1 MGVNLTPIIV
11 KHDFRLKD
19 LRGRSFAV
27 DANNYLYQ
35 FLALIRLR
43 DGSLLTDSRGNV
55 TSHLAGLVFRTT
67 RLLCD
72 YGINLVFVFD
82 GEPPRLKM
90 REIERR
96 RQLRDKATREWLQA
110 LKSGDYA
117 TAFSKAVITS
127 RLTSTMVE
135 DAKHVLDLLGI
146 PYVQAPSEAEAQAA
160 YMAMKGDVWAASSKD
175 YDSLLFGAPRL
186 VRYLTITGR
195 EYLPSKGTFRKLNP
209 ELISLKE
216 LLEKLGITREQLVDI
231 AILIGTDFNE
241 GIKGV
246 GPKKAL
252 NLIRRY
258 QCLENLP
265 EEIRRRLPSNV
276 DEIRSIY
283 LNPKVTSNYKLQ
295 YSELKEKEL
304 YDFLCKQRNFS
315 VQRVKTV
322 VERMKKFY
330 SLQKQAELENWL

>member
-19 LRGRSFAV
+19 LCDRSFAV

-43 DGSLLTDSRGNV
+43 DGSLLMDSRGNV

-110 LKSGDYA
+110 LKSGDYP

-135 DAKHVLDLLGI
+135 DAKHVLDL
-146 PYVQAPSEAEAQAA
+146 
-160 YMAMKGDVWAASSKD
+160 
-175 YDSLLFGAPRL
+175 
-186 VRYLTITGR
+186 
-195 EYLPSKGTFRKLNP
+195 
-209 ELISLKE
+209 
-216 LLEKLGITREQLVDI
+216 
-231 AILIGTDFNE
+231 
-241 GIKGV
+241 
-246 GPKKAL
+246 
-252 NLIRRY
+252 
-258 QCLENLP
+258 
-265 EEIRRRLPSNV
+265 
-276 DEIRSIY
+276 
-283 LNPKVTSNYKLQ
+283 
-295 YSELKEKEL
+295 
-304 YDFLCKQRNFS
+304 
-315 VQRVKTV
+315 
-322 VERMKKFY
+322 
-330 SLQKQAELENWL
+330 